1 MFARAG
7 GFGVAALGH
16 WQLVAALAWLTTA
29 RAACAPLA
37 LLGLG
42 GGILAVA
49 PYVSGAMPAAPVSI
63 QAIAYLAAT
72 ELAWWAW
79 FEQHRGHAG
88 VCRRPDVTGP
98 FADE

>member
-29 RAACAPLA
+29 RPACAPLA

-63 QAIAYLAAT
+63 QAIAYLAIAVGW
-72 ELAWWAW
+72 LGWAA
-79 FEQHRGHAG
+79 AG
-88 VCRRPDVTGP
+88 VGAR
-98 FADE
+98 ASE